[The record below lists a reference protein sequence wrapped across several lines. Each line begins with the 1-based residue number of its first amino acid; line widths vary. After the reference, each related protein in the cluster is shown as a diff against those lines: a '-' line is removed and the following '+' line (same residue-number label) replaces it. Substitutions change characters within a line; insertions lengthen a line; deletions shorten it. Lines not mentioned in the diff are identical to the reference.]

1 MQVKKSIFSQ
11 FYSIV
16 EGNFTKNIL
25 KETKK
30 MIKLGTEVPRVK
42 RILKKELH
50 PKSQETIFVDHLAI

>member
-11 FYSIV
+11 FYSVV

-42 RILKKELH
+42 RMLKNFIQSLKKPFLL
-50 PKSQETIFVDHLAI
+50 TI